1 MASSFAR
8 DGSPSRGRSTSPRP
22 RIPEE
27 SLEASLMDGLPDTRQ
42 LQAFGRKVTATAGS
56 LIGTEGVGQHYQNA
70 LGELHREL
78 RRPMLQ
84 RSVFSFAQT
93 TPREIVR
100 SRISVP
106 EIQQRALAYVPDDML
121 ANIPEDNNEFSLFQ
135 GFQATLPDEPET
147 IKKKG
152 KTHNARGQRLIGGE
166 LEDDE
171 YSKLPP
177 SMQRLQKQKHS
188 MSHQFEMMGVR
199 KHMCV
204 AEIHEI
210 DNKIA
215 NLNTMRKMVLDR
227 LAGLEIQEEEL
238 AQDLLGVDNEIEDL
252 QEELDDAA
260 ALAPPKEDSRP
271 TTSGSEA
278 VSETFMSESIY
289 QKISPKSKNRGKKPI
304 RRPSMRVLHEH
315 LESGS
320 KIKEL
325 PAHNDSITAMDF
337 DAPWGTLVTASLDD
351 TVRVWD
357 LNAGRCIGMLEG
369 HLSSVRCLQVEE
381 SIVATGSM
389 DATIRLWDLSRA
401 EYAPQDNRVNKR
413 GGEGEGEGDGDAQED
428 EDGLAFE
435 NSSDAPP
442 APPPTIMQDV
452 PLFTLESHVDE
463 ITAIHFKGDTLVSG
477 SADKTLRQWDLVK
490 GRCVQTL
497 DVLWAAAQA
506 TATNNASSEWRP
518 TGRSMDASA
527 DFVGAIQVFD
537 AALACGTADGMVRL
551 WDLRSGQVHRSL
563 VGHTGPVTALQFDD
577 VHLVTGSADRSIRI
591 WDLRTGSI
599 YDAYAYDNPVTSM
612 MFDSRRIVSAAGES
626 VVKVYD
632 KTDGRHWNC
641 GPGVG
646 ADEDDNTS
654 HAMIERVRIKDGY
667 LVEGRRD
674 GTVGVWS
681 C

>member
-1 MASSFAR
+1 MYL
-8 DGSPSRGRSTSPRP
+8 PRRCAVHRVANTP
-22 RIPEE
+22 Q
-27 SLEASLMDGLPDTRQ
+27 TRQ

-56 LIGTEGVGQHYQNA
+56 LIGTDGVGQHYQNA

-84 RSVFSFAQT
+84 RSVFSFANS

-106 EIQQRALAYVPDDML
+106 EIQQRALSYIPDDIL
-121 ANIPEDNNEFSLFQ
+121 HNIPEDSNEFSLFQ
-135 GFQATLPDEPET
+135 GFQASLPEELDGS
-147 IKKKG
+147 IKRGNRNAKG
-152 KTHNARGQRLIGGE
+152 QKLIG
-166 LEDDE
+166 DDVGDDDDANV
-171 YSKLPP
+171 PP
-177 SMQRLQKQKHS
+177 SMQKLKNKKHS
-188 MSHQFEMMGVR
+188 MSHRLEMMGVR

-204 AEIHEI
+204 AEILEI

-227 LAGLEIQEEEL
+227 LAGLETEE
-238 AQDLLGVDNEIEDL
+238 ADLEQNLLSVDNRIEDL

-260 ALAPPKEDSRP
+260 ALAPKSPDRPKTVEEEEEGDS
-271 TTSGSEA
+271 
-278 VSETFMSESIY
+278 FMSESIY
-289 QKISPKSKNRGKKPI
+289 QKLTPPKSKKQRRPI
-304 RRPSMRVLHEH
+304 RRISMPILHEH

-325 PAHNDSITAMDF
+325 PAHNDAITALDF

-381 SIVATGSM
+381 NIVATGSK
-389 DATIRLWDLSRA
+389 DATIRLWDLSKA
-401 EYAPQDNRVNKR
+401 EYAPSDNRVNKI
-413 GGEGEGEGDGDAQED
+413 EEED

-435 NSSDAPP
+435 NAADAPP
-442 APPPTIMQDV
+442 APPPTIMQDC
-452 PLFTLESHVDE
+452 PMFSLESHVDDV
-463 ITAIHFKGDTLVSG
+463 TALHFQGNTLVSG

-506 TATNNASSEWRP
+506 SATDTVNGGQWRQ
-518 TGRSMDASA
+518 TGRAMDVSA

-577 VHLVTGSADRSIRI
+577 VHLITGSADRSIRVSPSMYSPPSHNI
-591 WDLRTGSI
+591 LTKLDLGSPHWC
-599 YDAYAYDNPVTSM
+599 YPRCLRLRPRRHRHDVRRAPHRLR
-612 MFDSRRIVSAAGES
+612 SRR
-626 VVKVYD
+626 
-632 KTDGRHWNC
+632 
-641 GPGVG
+641 
-646 ADEDDNTS
+646 
-654 HAMIERVRIKDGY
+654 
-667 LVEGRRD
+667 RRRQGLRQD
-674 GTVGVWS
+674 RRAPLELRARRRRRRG
-681 C
+681 

>member
-1 MASSFAR
+1 MASSDAR
-8 DGSPSRGRSTSPRP
+8 HGSPSRGRSTSPRP
-22 RIPEE
+22 RVPEE
-27 SLEASLMDGLPDTRQ
+27 SLDLGLMDGLPHTRQ

-56 LIGTEGVGQHYQNA
+56 LMGSEAVGQHYQTA
-70 LGELHREL
+70 LGDLHREL
-78 RRPMLQ
+78 GRPLLQ

-93 TPREIVR
+93 TPRELVR

-106 EIQQRALAYVPDDML
+106 EIQQRALAYVPDHL
-121 ANIPEDNNEFSLFQ
+121 LVNIPEHNNQFSLFQ
-135 GFQATLPDEPET
+135 GFQATLPEDAAAAT
-147 IKKKG
+147 AN
-152 KTHNARGQRLIGGE
+152 TNARGQRLIGAD
-166 LEDDE
+166 LAHDE
-171 YSKLPP
+171 YAKLPP

-188 MSHQFEMMGVR
+188 MSHQLEMMAVR
-199 KHMCV
+199 KHMCIT
-204 AEIHEI
+204 EIHDI
-210 DNKIA
+210 DNKIS

-227 LAGLEIQEEEL
+227 LAGLEMQEEHL
-238 AQDLLGVDNEIEDL
+238 AQDLLGVDNDIEDL

-260 ALAPPKEDSRP
+260 ALAPPNEDSRP
-271 TTSGSEA
+271 TTAGTSGSEA

-289 QKISPKSKNRGKKPI
+289 QKISLPKSRNRAKKPI
-304 RRPSMRVLHEH
+304 RRASMRVLHEH

-325 PAHNDSITAMDF
+325 PAHAEAITAMDF

-357 LNAGRCIGMLEG
+357 LDAGRCIGMLQG
-369 HLSSVRCLQVEE
+369 HLSSVRCLQVED
-381 SIVATGSM
+381 SIVATGST
-389 DATIRLWDLSRA
+389 DATIRLWDLSKA
-401 EYAPQDNRVNKR
+401 EYAPQDSNRINKR
-413 GGEGEGEGDGDAQED
+413 NNGDADQD
-428 EDGLAFE
+428 EHGPAFE
-435 NSSDAPP
+435 NAADAPP
-442 APPPTIMQDV
+442 APPATMMRDV
-452 PLFTLESHVDE
+452 PLFSLESHVDE
-463 ITAIHFKGDTLVSG
+463 VTALHFKGDTLVSG

-506 TATNNASSEWRP
+506 TATNTASSEWRP
-518 TGRSMDASA
+518 TGRSLDASA

-563 VGHTGPVTALQFDD
+563 VGHTGPVTALQFDN

-599 YDAYAYDNPVTSM
+599 YDAYAYDHAVTSM

-632 KTDGRHWNC
+632 KTDGRHWSCC

-646 ADEDDNTS
+646 SNEDDTTS
-654 HAMIERVRIKDGY
+654 SHSPIERVRIKDGY

>member
-8 DGSPSRGRSTSPRP
+8 DGSPARGRSTSPRP
-22 RIPEE
+22 MSSDEN
-27 SLEASLMDGLPDTRQ
+27 LEASLMDGLPDSRQ

-56 LIGTEGVGQHYQNA
+56 LIGADGVTQHYQNA

-106 EIQQRALAYVPDDML
+106 EIQQRALSFVPDDLL
-121 ANIPEDNNEFSLFQ
+121 ANIPEDNNEYSLFQ
-135 GFQATLPDEPET
+135 GFQATIPEEPST
-147 IKKKG
+147 IQKSG
-152 KTHNARGQRLIGGE
+152 KTHNARGQRLIGGD
-166 LEDDE
+166 LQDE
-171 YSKLPP
+171 ADAKLPP
-177 SMQRLQKQKHS
+177 SMQRLKNQKHS
-188 MSHQFEMMGVR
+188 MSHQLDMMGVR
-199 KHMCV
+199 KRMCV

-210 DNKIA
+210 DNKIS

-227 LAGLEIQEEEL
+227 LAGLEIEESEL
-238 AQDLLGVDNEIEDL
+238 EQDLLNVDNEIEDL
-252 QEELDDAA
+252 QEMLEDEA

-271 TTSGSEA
+271 TTAGSEA

-289 QKISPKSKNRGKKPI
+289 EKIPSSKSKNRARKPV
-304 RRPSMRVLHEH
+304 RRHSMRILHEH

-320 KIKEL
+320 KIREL
-325 PAHNDSITAMDF
+325 PAHTDLITAMDF

-369 HLSSVRCLQVEE
+369 HLSSVRCLQVED

-401 EYAPQDNRVNKR
+401 EYAPQDNRINKQD
-413 GGEGEGEGDGDAQED
+413 GEE

-435 NSSDAPP
+435 NSADAPP
-442 APPPTIMQDV
+442 APPPTIMQDC
-452 PLFTLESHVDE
+452 PLFSLESHVDE
-463 ITAIHFKGDTLVSG
+463 VTALHFKGDTLVSG

-506 TATNNASSEWRP
+506 TATNTSNSEWRP
-518 TGRSMDASA
+518 TGRVMDASA

-599 YDAYAYDNPVTSM
+599 HDAYAYDHPVTSM
-612 MFDSRRIVSAAGES
+612 MFDARRIVSAAGES

-646 ADEDDNTS
+646 ADEDENTVHS
-654 HAMIERVRIKDGY
+654 IIERVRIKDGY
-667 LVEGRRD
+667 MVEGRKD